1 MSLSIEKLTD
11 ICESNGLIP
20 MNFFRYKKK
29 LLYLQTISLKKG
41 FSFMI
46 NIPKKYDFDLENSR
60 IDNLYKIKKLRIN
73 NETINNPF
81 KSPDNSELDKLY
93 SEIELQKNFDP
104 DTDTTDLESKL
115 LESYKKK
122 IYLSSLDKEE
132 FQQIK
137 DIFRQIQRLK
147 FCVQGIDYKISIIY
161 KNYLCS
167 IDDNDEIECFFIK
180 NFNKGVNRKLFVSLN
195 LNLLFDNIQN
205 LEEHVQQV
213 YDGVNQVLNKSQESH
228 FDKFLV
234 ILDTCKDIRT
244 KLNNIKNYR
253 DHISSLINKYETL
266 VSRANHIS
274 STITDKIVMLK
285 KPDNMS
291 NDAHYVNEKNKLENK
306 LENINGVKGKAI
318 EKLASLRD
326 KDSNLLLKSDKI
338 LFDNIIMLNNINN
351 NLKELEVK

>member
-11 ICESNGLIP
+11 ICESNGLVPI
-20 MNFFRYKKK
+20 NFFRYKRK

-60 IDNLYKIKKLRIN
+60 VENLYKIKKLRIN
-73 NETINNPF
+73 KETINQPF

-93 SEIELQKNFDP
+93 SEIELQKKFDP

-167 IDDNDEIECFFIK
+167 IDDNDEIECYF
-180 NFNKGVNRKLFVSLN
+180 
-195 LNLLFDNIQN
+195 
-205 LEEHVQQV
+205 
-213 YDGVNQVLNKSQESH
+213 
-228 FDKFLV
+228 
-234 ILDTCKDIRT
+234 
-244 KLNNIKNYR
+244 IKNYR

-266 VSRANHIS
+266 VSRSNHIS
-274 STITDKIVMLK
+274 SHLTDKIVMLK

-291 NDAHYVNEKNKLENK
+291 NDSYYVNEKSKLENK
-306 LENINGVKGKAI
+306 LQNINSVKGKAI

>member
-1 MSLSIEKLTD
+1 MSLSIEKLSD

-20 MNFFRYKKK
+20 INYFRYKNK

-46 NIPKKYDFDLENSR
+46 NIPKKYDFDLQNER
-60 IDNLYKIKKLRIN
+60 IDNLYKIKKLKIN
-73 NETINNPF
+73 KDSINQPY

-93 SEIELQKNFDP
+93 SEIELQKKFDP
-104 DTDTTDLESKL
+104 EVDTSELENKL

-147 FCVQGIDYKISIIY
+147 FCVQGIDYKISIVF

-167 IDDNDEIECFFIK
+167 IDDQDEIECYFIK
-180 NFNKGVNRKLFVSLN
+180 NFNKGLNRKLFVSLN

-205 LEEHVQQV
+205 LEENVQQV

-228 FDKFLV
+228 IDKFLV
-234 ILDTCKDIRT
+234 ILDTCKDIKN
-244 KLNNIKNYR
+244 KLDNIKNYR
-253 DHISSLINKYETL
+253 TNISSVIDKYEKL
-266 VSRANHIS
+266 IS
-274 STITDKIVMLK
+274 KTNQSCSLITDKLVSLK
-285 KPDNMS
+285 KPDNLT
-291 NDAHYVNEKNKLENK
+291 NDAYYINEKSKLENK
-306 LENINGVKGKAI
+306 LQNLNNVKGKAI
-318 EKLASLRD
+318 EKLAVLRD

-338 LFDNIIMLNNINN
+338 LFDKIIMLNNVNN